1 MAEPEK
7 DEYLFSPVVSQ
18 ATTASF
24 GVGTNLT
31 WDSFWRQV
39 YENSNKVIQRQAND
53 LLKRGN
59 LVQAEVR
66 ALVEGQRNALVLKIR
81 QYNSPFGRL
90 YSEILKPSSKLP
102 KLEQLVAQKGSLE
115 AVLTSVGKS
124 RAVVNR
130 FAAVS
135 RVAGPATIVIQIT
148 VSAMVIYSAPAE
160 ERGRVAAREGG
171 GVGVGMLSG
180 WGGMWAGCAGLS
192 ALASPSLVLP
202 VVGEVTTGGACI
214 VGGIAGGV
222 GAGWLGYLLGQ
233 WAGEATYDF
242 VTDFQW
248 LSK

>member
-1 MAEPEK
+1 MAEQ
-7 DEYLFSPVVSQ
+7 DEYLYSPVVSQ
-18 ATTASF
+18 TATATFS
-24 GVGTNLT
+24 VGSNLT
-31 WDSFWRQV
+31 WDSFWRQS
-39 YENSNKVIQRQAND
+39 YEQANKAIQKQATE

-59 LVQAEVR
+59 VLEIEAR
-66 ALVEGQRNALVLKIR
+66 ALVEGQRNALVR
-81 QYNSPFGRL
+81 QMRQQLTPFGRL
-90 YSEILKPSSKLP
+90 YSEILKPSNKLP
-102 KLEQLVAQKGSLE
+102 TLEKLVAQKGSIE

-148 VSAMVIYSAPAE
+148 VSAMVIYSAPSE

-171 GVGVGMLSG
+171 GVAVGMLSG
-180 WGGMWAGCAGLS
+180 WGGMWAGCAGLA

-202 VVGEVTTGGACI
+202 VVGEVTTGGACL

-242 VTDFQW
+242 VTEFQW
-248 LSK
+248 LSR